1 MIPLVLLVGFLGA
14 GKTRF
19 LSDLIPALQRQG
31 LRPRI
36 ILNDFANAS
45 IDASRLAVL
54 DALVTP
60 LNGECV
66 CCGSLRELMDLLYS
80 TVGDAGDVMLIEAN
94 GATESD
100 ELLGYLTMDQR
111 LSHFTLPLQVTVID
125 ATRWQRRWLN
135 NTLEAEQTRT
145 ATHIVLNWTE
155 KLAAAKLA
163 KVAASVGVVN
173 AGAEVTT
180 APQFAEALRDIARE
194 ARGGRRGVVSS
205 AGVDVSS
212 AAADGAHGHG
222 AHGHGAHALGA
233 PSRHRH
239 PFASATMPLPT
250 VVDRGAFLEFVR
262 QLPDSIVRAKGM
274 VRFADRDQEM
284 FVWNRIGGRKH
295 VLLDV
300 SRPHA
305 SAQPVALFIGADL
318 PLEAL
323 QRAVGQLA
331 GARPSVG

>member
-1 MIPLVLLVGFLGA
+1 VIPLVLLVGFLGA

-19 LSDLIPALQRQG
+19 LSDLIPTMQAHG

-66 CCGSLRELMDLLYS
+66 CCGSLRELMELLYG
-80 TVGDAGDVMLIEAN
+80 TVGEAGDVLLIEAN
-94 GATESD
+94 GATEAD

-111 LSHFTLPLQVTVID
+111 LAQFSLPLQVTVID

-145 ATHIVLNWTE
+145 ATHVVVNWAQ
-155 KLAAAKLA
+155 KLSATKLDA
-163 KVAASVGVVN
+163 VMASVAVVN
-173 AGAEVTT
+173 PRATRTT
-180 APQFAEALRDIARE
+180 ATQFAETLASIVRE
-194 ARGGRRGVVSS
+194 GRGGRRRGSLPVVEAERDGVG
-205 AGVDVSS
+205 AGD
-212 AAADGAHGHG
+212 
-222 AHGHGAHALGA
+222 AHARALGPPRGVSEA
-233 PSRHRH
+233 HTPATHRH

-250 VVDRGAFLEFVR
+250 VVDRAAFLEFVR
-262 QLPDSIVRAKGM
+262 ALPLSIVRAKGM

-284 FVWNRIGGRKH
+284 VVWNRIGGRKN

-305 SAQPVALFIGADL
+305 SAQPVALFIGVDL
-318 PLEAL
+318 PLEQLAL
-323 QRAVGQLA
+323 QVGRL
-331 GARPSVG
+331 GEP

>member
-1 MIPLVLLVGFLGA
+1 VIPLVLLVGFLGA

-19 LSDLIPALQRQG
+19 LSDLIPALQGQG

-80 TVGDAGDVMLIEAN
+80 TAGEPGDVMLIEAN

-111 LSHFTLPLQVTVID
+111 LAHFTLPLQVTVID

-145 ATHIVLNWTE
+145 ATHLMLNWTE
-155 KLAAAKLA
+155 KLSPAKLGTVIA
-163 KVAASVGVVN
+163 RIGEVN
-173 AGAEVTT
+173 SRATRTT
-180 APQFAEALRDIARE
+180 APQFAEALGAIARE
-194 ARGGRRGVVSS
+194 SRGGRRGVVHP
-205 AGVDVSS
+205 A
-212 AAADGAHGHG
+212 AEARAADAGDVHVHGEE
-222 AHGHGAHALGA
+222 
-233 PSRHRH
+233 PSSPSLRHRH

-250 VVDRGAFLEFVR
+250 VVDRAAFLEFVR
-262 QLPDSIVRAKGM
+262 QLPDAIVRAKGM

-284 FVWNRIGGRKH
+284 FVWNRIGGRKN

-305 SAQPVALFIGADL
+305 SAQPVALFIGVDL
-318 PLEAL
+318 PVEAL
-323 QRAVGQLA
+323 
-331 GARPSVG
+331 SVAIGGLGTP

>member
-19 LSDLIPALQRQG
+19 LSDLIPSLQRQG

-80 TVGDAGDVMLIEAN
+80 TVGAPGDVMLIEAN

-145 ATHIVLNWTE
+145 ATHIVLNWTD

-173 AGAEVTT
+173 AGAVVTT
-180 APQFAEALRDIARE
+180 ASQFAESLREIARE
-194 ARGGRRGVVSS
+194 ARGGRRGVVPVVDEVPL
-205 AGVDVSS
+205 AG
-212 AAADGAHGHG
+212 AG
-222 AHGHGAHALGA
+222 GAHAHGA
-233 PSRHRH
+233 NVTDASSRHRH

-274 VRFADRDQEM
+274 VRFADRDEEM
-284 FVWNRIGGRKH
+284 FVWNRIGGRKN

-318 PLEAL
+318 PLAEL
-323 QRAVGQLA
+323 QRAVEQL
-331 GARPSVG
+331 GSVGERC

>member
-1 MIPLVLLVGFLGA
+1 VIPLVLLVGFLGA

-19 LSDLIPALQRQG
+19 LSDLIPAMQAHG

-80 TVGDAGDVMLIEAN
+80 TEGEPGDVMLIEAN

-111 LSHFTLPLQVTVID
+111 LAHFTLPLQVTVID

-145 ATHIVLNWTE
+145 ATHIALNWTE

-173 AGAEVTT
+173 ARAELTT
-180 APQFAEALRDIARE
+180 APKFAESLGRIARE
-194 ARGGRRGVVSS
+194 ARAGRRGVVRWVEE
-205 AGVDVSS
+205 AHVADVGGVH
-212 AAADGAHGHG
+212 AHG
-222 AHGHGAHALGA
+222 ANVPDSSL
-233 PSRHRH
+233 RHRH
-239 PFASATMPLPT
+239 PFASVTMPLPT

-274 VRFADRDQEM
+274 VRFADRNREM
-284 FVWNRIGGRKH
+284 FVWNRIGGRKN

-305 SAQPVALFIGADL
+305 SAQPVALFIGVDL
-318 PLEAL
+318 PVEELALAISVLETT
-323 QRAVGQLA
+323 
-331 GARPSVG
+331 